1 MRTVMRFVNRVGRFR
16 RLVSTV
22 GWLLSVLP
30 VVCSGL
36 VGVRGWLVERDSLL
50 ASSPEL
56 VEGLSVGAVVGFVPV
71 WVWVVVGVFSGLG
84 VVLLVAGFMS
94 HTGTGKGKGEGG
106 VEATTSATVGDGSTG
121 DTPTPPMF
129 DDDGD
134 DDYGLGEV

>member
-1 MRTVMRFVNRVGRFR
+1 MRALMRLVNRVGRFR

-30 VVCSGL
+30 VICSGL

-50 ASSPEL
+50 ADSPEL
-56 VEGLSVGAVVGFVPV
+56 LEGLTLGAVVGFVPV

-84 VVLLVAGFMS
+84 VLLVVVGFMS
-94 HTGTGKGKGEGG
+94 RAGKSKSKGGEG
-106 VEATTSATVGDGSTG
+106 EATTPATGGDSSTG